1 MEKTLKYVYNSH
13 RLSLALKLI
22 SHLAS
27 LASVAAF
34 IYMFFA
40 LWYES
45 FFSVLRL
52 CLVCGVP
59 FLLVTLLRRFIDAPR
74 PYELYDFY
82 ILPPKD
88 RRGRSFPSRHAYS
101 AFSIGTCLC
110 YLSPMAGAALL
121 TLAALLCVARVLLGI
136 HFIRDV
142 LAGAAIGV
150 ISALVGALIISPF

>member
-13 RLSLALKLI
+13 RLSFLLKLV

-40 LWYES
+40 LWHES
-45 FFSVLRL
+45 FYSVVRL
-52 CLVCGVP
+52 LLVCGAP
-59 FLLVTLLRRFIDAPR
+59 FIVVSLLRRFIDAPR

-110 YLSPMAGAALL
+110 YLSPIAGAALL

-142 LAGAAIGV
+142 LAGAVIGATATLLGKF
-150 ISALVGALIISPF
+150 IFSLA